1 MTVLD
6 DFNIKALNSKF
17 ADGEPRSILEHSIL
31 NLFKNKIAYVCSF
44 GSESAIIL
52 HLISKI
58 SKDIPIIILN
68 THFLFKETIEYKN
81 ELLKLLGLRNYREVF
96 PDDKLLKKLDSNNDL
111 WKTEADKC
119 CNLRKVLPLEKSLTN
134 FEAWIS
140 GRKSYHLGERQNLK
154 AFEIINNKIVV
165 NPLFKSSRDFV
176 ENYFS
181 LNELPKHPLVAEGY
195 LSIGCKHCTIKTKNI
210 RDLRE
215 GRWSDKTKTECGI
228 HLEKKERNG

>member
-1 MTVLD
+1 MTILNEVS
-6 DFNIKALNSKF
+6 IEALNSRF
-17 ADGEPRSILEHSIL
+17 ADAEPRSILEHSVL

-44 GSESAIIL
+44 GTESAIIL
-52 HLISKI
+52 HLISRI

-68 THFLFKETIEYKN
+68 TRFLFEETLEYKD
-81 ELLKLLGLRNYREVF
+81 ELLKLLGLRNYLEVF

-111 WKTEADKC
+111 WKTEVDKC

-140 GRKSYHLGERQNLK
+140 GRKSYHLGDRQNLK
-154 AFEIINNKIVV
+154 PFEILNKKIVV
-165 NPLFKSSRDFV
+165 NPLFKSSKDFV

-181 LNELPKHPLVAEGY
+181 LNRLPKHPLIAKGY
-195 LSIGCKHCTIKTKNI
+195 LSIGCRHCTIKTKNV